1 MHPIER
7 PIKQRVN
14 KPADS
19 SFKSKLLFSLLI
31 VNTLNGNLTEVL
43 IHMEAVKLEFDN
55 DVRGSITDLT
65 LSVKIWCQKWRS

>member
-19 SFKSKLLFSLLI
+19 SFKCKLLFFLLI
-31 VNTLNGNLTEVL
+31 VNTFNGNLTEVL

-55 DVRGSITDLT
+55 DVRGIPNLT
-65 LSVKIWCQKWRS
+65 LSVKIWRQKWRS

>member
-1 MHPIER
+1 MHPKER

-19 SFKSKLLFSLLI
+19 SFKSKLLFFLLI
-31 VNTLNGNLTEVL
+31 ANTLNGNLTEVL

-55 DVRGSITDLT
+55 DVRGITDLT
-65 LSVKIWCQKWRS
+65 PSVKIWRQKWRS